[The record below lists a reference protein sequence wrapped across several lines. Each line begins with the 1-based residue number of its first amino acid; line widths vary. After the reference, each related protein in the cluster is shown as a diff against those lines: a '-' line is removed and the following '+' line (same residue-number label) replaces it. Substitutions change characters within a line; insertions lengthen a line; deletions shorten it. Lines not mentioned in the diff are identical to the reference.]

1 MNEQA
6 VESLSAVMDGEA
18 SEFELRRTL
27 EQLEQSPEI
36 GEQWRRFH
44 VARNALRGEPI
55 QGVGVDISAGVMAA
69 VEAEAPLEVDPAP
82 REQAPAS
89 DERRLHNRFLKPLT
103 SMAVAASVTAMVILG
118 VQNLGQ
124 QSPAQLADSRP
135 QYTLPSAT
143 GGNDSLMPAQFGNR
157 TVLGG
162 NTGQEPEVI
171 RLSQGLA
178 HYIAQHQHLLSE
190 QKPAWSAKWLP
201 EGFRNVRH
209 EVMPQAEVMMFSDGR
224 HAVSVCIE
232 ELGRQSVP
240 EGVAQVGGMIA
251 VGKRQG
257 NKFVTVVGDVPLMIA
272 ERIAA
277 SVKTN

>member
-27 EQLEQSPEI
+27 EQLEQSPEL
-36 GEQWRRFH
+36 GERWRRFH
-44 VARNALRGEPI
+44 VARNALRGEPLP
-55 QGVGVDISAGVMAA
+55 GADVDISAGVMSALA
-69 VEAEAPLEVDPAP
+69 DEAPLQMDQASDPAP
-82 REQAPAS
+82 AVA
-89 DERRLHNRFLKPLT
+89 ERRLQSSFWKPLT

-118 VQNLGQ
+118 VQNLAQ

-135 QYTLPSAT
+135 QYTLPINA
-143 GGNDSLMPAQFGNR
+143 GGSDSLMPAQFGNR
-157 TVLGG
+157 SVLGG
-162 NTGQEPEVI
+162 NAGQEPEVI

-178 HYIAQHQHLLSE
+178 RYIAQHQHMLTE
-190 QKPAWSAKWLP
+190 QQPAWQAKWLP

-209 EVMPQAEVMMFSDGR
+209 EVMPQAEVMMFSDGK

-240 EGVAQVGGMIA
+240 EGVAQAGGMIA

-257 NKFVTVVGDVPLMIA
+257 DKFVTVVGDVPLMIA